1 MATAQND
8 LYKVLEQGCS
18 LMDEILDLSH
28 KLVIDVKAEHYW
40 TVYSLET
47 IAQLKNITRNLAR
60 MLEDT
65 KDGWS
70 KPAEFLLTLDGIK
83 LWRTAVGLQRAL
95 PKVRAKYIEQLSRR
109 RRQRIMGQDIEDVEE
124 LDPEVLAEE
133 EKQYRHDLAELRKT
147 IEALKILMERLP
159 DGMVADT
166 EAMAKVLAG
175 EQAKQQ
181 EEAPAEAAAEA
192 PATPPAD
199 ATAEAPAEPAAPKP
213 EPAADQS
220 GSAASESTKPVER
233 DEISPV

>member
-8 LYKVLEQGCS
+8 LYKVLAQGNS
-18 LMDEILDLSH
+18 LMDEVLDLSH
-28 KLVIDVKAEHYW
+28 KLVVDVKAEHYW

-47 IAQLKNITRNLAR
+47 LAQLKNITRNLAR

-65 KDGWS
+65 KDAWG
-70 KPAEFLLTLDGIK
+70 KPAEFLLTPDGIK

-95 PKVRAKYIEQLSRR
+95 PKVRAKYIEQLARR

-133 EKQYRHDLAELRKT
+133 EKKYRHDLAELRKA
-147 IEALKILMERLP
+147 IEALRILMERLP

-166 EAMAKVLAG
+166 EAMARILAG
-175 EQAKQQ
+175 EQVKR
-181 EEAPAEAAAEA
+181 EEAEATEPAAEPGAAEA
-192 PATPPAD
+192 E
-199 ATAEAPAEPAAPKP
+199 TAAGQSLPTAPEAP
-213 EPAADQS
+213 
-220 GSAASESTKPVER
+220 KPVER